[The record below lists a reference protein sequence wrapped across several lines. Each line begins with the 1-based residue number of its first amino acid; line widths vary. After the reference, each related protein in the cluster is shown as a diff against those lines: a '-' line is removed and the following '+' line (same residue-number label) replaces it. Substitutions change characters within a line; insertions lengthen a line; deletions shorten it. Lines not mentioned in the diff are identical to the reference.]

1 MGENAVERC
10 ALISVWDKTGIVEF
24 AQKLQAQGFTIISTG
39 GTKTTLQAA
48 GIPVTGVEEVTGVPE
63 MLGGR
68 VKTLHPAIM
77 AGILAR
83 RQEPED
89 RSALA
94 ALGYPLIDIVVVNFY
109 PFKQV
114 VADGGATFSE
124 AMENIDIGGPSML
137 RAAAKNHEFLWA
149 VCDPRD
155 YSRVLDG
162 LAAEPEAARQVRREL
177 ALKAF
182 RRTSGYDEA
191 IAGYLAGS
199 VGDAPGDFPR
209 QLDLSFTLKT
219 PLRYGENSH
228 QRAAFYIPSSST
240 SAGVAKAEQLQGK
253 ELSFNNINDTNAA
266 LQAVREFSQPAVV
279 ALKHT
284 NPCGVGL
291 ATEGDLAAAFQR
303 AYVGDPVSI
312 FGGIIA
318 CNRPVD
324 GATAQLMSEIF
335 LEVIVAGFQQ
345 RGTGSSQCQEEPP
358 PAAAAGDKYQI
369 QQLGL

>member
-114 VADGGATFSE
+114 VADGGATF
-124 AMENIDIGGPSML
+124 
-137 RAAAKNHEFLWA
+137 
-149 VCDPRD
+149 
-155 YSRVLDG
+155 
-162 LAAEPEAARQVRREL
+162 
-177 ALKAF
+177 
-182 RRTSGYDEA
+182 
-191 IAGYLAGS
+191 
-199 VGDAPGDFPR
+199 PR
-209 QLDLSFTLKT
+209 QW
-219 PLRYGENSH
+219 R
-228 QRAAFYIPSSST
+228 IST
-240 SAGVAKAEQLQGK
+240 SAAPVCCGL
-253 ELSFNNINDTNAA
+253 LRRTTSSF
-266 LQAVREFSQPAVV
+266 
-279 ALKHT
+279 
-284 NPCGVGL
+284 GL
-291 ATEGDLAAAFQR
+291 FAI
-303 AYVGDPVSI
+303 P
-312 FGGIIA
+312 GIIPG
-318 CNRPVD
+318 CWM
-324 GATAQLMSEIF
+324 G
-335 LEVIVAGFQQ
+335 
-345 RGTGSSQCQEEPP
+345 
-358 PAAAAGDKYQI
+358 
-369 QQLGL
+369 

>member
-162 LAAEPEAARQVRREL
+162 LAQ
-177 ALKAF
+177 
-182 RRTSGYDEA
+182 S
-191 IAGYLAGS
+191 
-199 VGDAPGDFPR
+199 PR
-209 QLDLSFTLKT
+209 QLA
-219 PLRYGENSH
+219 RCGGNW
-228 QRAAFYIPSSST
+228 PSRP
-240 SAGVAKAEQLQGK
+240 SAELQ
-253 ELSFNNINDTNAA
+253 DTM
-266 LQAVREFSQPAVV
+266 R
-279 ALKHT
+279 
-284 NPCGVGL
+284 
-291 ATEGDLAAAFQR
+291 R
-303 AYVGDPVSI
+303 
-312 FGGIIA
+312 
-318 CNRPVD
+318 
-324 GATAQLMSEIF
+324 
-335 LEVIVAGFQQ
+335 
-345 RGTGSSQCQEEPP
+345 
-358 PAAAAGDKYQI
+358 
-369 QQLGL
+369 